1 MRRNNSLFSRKNFN
15 LIKNFKGNRQMQ
27 YAKQQIF
34 LSQIHHLNIFA
45 RVNKKKRALSA
56 ALCKFQYIIINH
68 LHKKRNYTFT
78 KKKKST
84 RVYEHSTKSISLA
97 DCIQKLQEKNMKLE
111 ILIVKA
117 IVKLEQHE
125 FLVPQNFM
133 FLWLT
138 CFTR

>member
-1 MRRNNSLFSRKNFN
+1 
-15 LIKNFKGNRQMQ
+15 MQ

-34 LSQIHHLNIFA
+34 LSQTQHLNIFA
-45 RVNKKKRALSA
+45 RVNKKRKWALLA
-56 ALCKFQYIIINH
+56 ALCKFQYVIINH
-68 LHKKRNYTFT
+68 LHKK
-78 KKKKST
+78 KKLRK
-84 RVYEHSTKSISLA
+84 VYEHSTKSITLA

-125 FLVPQNFM
+125 FLVPPKFK